1 MPSLKESL
9 SQSSSHP
16 SSSSIHF
23 QTDLEF
29 PFGKLDGLDQDDLR
43 NTAYEIFFTS
53 CRSSPGFG
61 GGRNALS
68 YYSATTTTQDT
79 GGGDGIGNYNSNG
92 GGSGS
97 GSRQGLLMGTSR
109 LKRMLGLRTTKKL
122 SSPSSRRSYS
132 IGGGGG
138 GGSNSNSNP
147 DSPRSICSSPGR
159 PGFGFGFSNTAPPGM
174 RLRRP
179 MTSAEIMRQQMK
191 VSEQSD
197 NRLRKTLM
205 RTLVGQM
212 GRRAETIILPLELLR
227 HLKPSEFDIP
237 PEYHIW
243 QKRQLKIL
251 EAGLVI
257 HPNIPLDRSNIHAM
271 QLRDV
276 VRGSEIKSIDTSKN
290 SETMRKLCNRVV
302 SLSWRSNNGGPSDV
316 CHWADGYPLNI
327 HLYLALLHSIFDMR
341 DETLVLDEVDELLE
355 LMKKTWSTLGI
366 NKLIHNVC
374 FTWILFQQY
383 VITEQTE
390 PDLLSAS
397 LAMLSEVSNDVKRA
411 DREVIYF
418 KVLSAALNSMQ
429 GWLERRLIDY
439 HESFP
444 KGATGL
450 MENILSMALSTVKIL
465 EEDVSNLG
473 VMQDRMDTEEDTAG
487 NRVDYYIRSSLK
499 IAFTKMLENGA
510 NNENTQVEDDTSQ
523 ALIKLAKETE
533 ELAMREK
540 ELFSLVLKR
549 WHPIAAGV
557 AAMTLHS
564 CYGVVLKRYLAGVPT
579 LTNEMVKVLQGAG
592 KLEKLLVQMVVEDSN
607 DCEDG
612 GKAMVREMVPYEVDS
627 IISGLL
633 KNWINERLK
642 KGKEY
647 LNRAKETEN
656 WNPRSK
662 LQPYVHSAVL
672 ISNFAKETVED
683 FFDIP
688 IAISDDLVQDLADGL
703 ELLFR
708 DFTAFVAFCGS
719 KQGFMPTLPPLT
731 RCNKDSRF
739 LKLWKKA
746 SPCRVAGED
755 SPKSES
761 INGIHSRAST
771 SRGTQR
777 LYIRLNTLHYVLSQL
792 HILDKMLSLAPR
804 QTPSPLNRH
813 SNKRRHLAPTLSYFD
828 LARSSI
834 QAACQH
840 VSEVAAY
847 RLIFVDSNYVFYDGF
862 YVGDVANS
870 RIRPAL
876 RILKQN
882 LSLLAAILT
891 DRAQPLAVKEVMK
904 AIFEAFLMVLLAGGT
919 TRMFT
924 ISDSEMIEDDFKSLK
939 CIFCTYGEGLV
950 SEEVVEKEADIL
962 EGIIGLMGQ
971 STEQLIEDF
980 RILACESSGLGAVGE
995 GQKVPMP
1002 PTTGRW
1008 HRADPNTILR
1018 VLCYRNDSIANR
1030 FLKTT
1035 FQLAKRR

>member
-1 MPSLKESL
+1 MPSQSLKESL
-9 SQSSSHP
+9 CQSSH
-16 SSSSIHF
+16 SSIDF
-23 QTDLEF
+23 ETDLEF

-68 YYSATTTTQDT
+68 YYPATTQDN
-79 GGGDGIGNYNSNG
+79 GGGDGIGNNNNNNG
-92 GGSGS
+92 G
-97 GSRQGLLMGTSR
+97 RQGLMGTSR
-109 LKRMLGLRTTKKL
+109 LKKMLGLKTTKKL
-122 SSPSSRRSYS
+122 SSPSSRRSSS
-132 IGGGGG
+132 IGGGGF
-138 GGSNSNSNP
+138 GSNSNP
-147 DSPRSICSSPGR
+147 GSPRSICSSPGR
-159 PGFGFGFSNTAPPGM
+159 PGFGFGFSNTAPPGL
-174 RLRRP
+174 RLKRP

-227 HLKPSEFDIP
+227 HLKPSEFNIP

-251 EAGLVI
+251 EAGLVL
-257 HPNIPLDRSNIHAM
+257 HPSIPLDRANIHAM

-290 SETMRKLCNRVV
+290 SETMRKLCNCVV
-302 SLSWRSNNGGPSDV
+302 SLSWRSNNGVPSDV

-327 HLYLALLHSIFDMR
+327 HLYLALLHSIFDTR

-383 VITEQTE
+383 VMTDQTE
-390 PDLLSAS
+390 HDLLSAS
-397 LAMLSEVSNDVKRA
+397 LAMLSEVSNDAKRA

-429 GWLERRLIDY
+429 GWLERRLLDY

-450 MENILSMALSTVKIL
+450 MENILSMALSTKKIL

-473 VMQDRMDTEEDTAG
+473 VTQDRMDTEEDTAG

-510 NNENTQVEDDTSQ
+510 KSENIQVEDDTSE

-533 ELAMREK
+533 ELAMKEK
-540 ELFSLVLKR
+540 ELFSFVLKR
-549 WHPIAAGV
+549 WHPIATGV

-564 CYGVVLKRYLAGVPT
+564 CYGVVLKRYLAGVHT
-579 LTNEMVKVLQGAG
+579 LTNELVRVLQGAG
-592 KLEKLLVQMVVEDSN
+592 KLEKLLVQIVVEDSN

-612 GKAMVREMVPYEVDS
+612 GKAVVREMVPYEVDS

-633 KNWINERLK
+633 KKWIDERLK
-642 KGKEY
+642 KGREY
-647 LNRAKETEN
+647 LTRAKETEN

-662 LQPYVHSAVL
+662 LQPYAHSAVL

-708 DFTAFVAFCGS
+708 DYTSFVAFCGS
-719 KQGFMPTLPPLT
+719 KQSFIPTLPPLT
-731 RCNKDSRF
+731 RCNRDSRF

-755 SPKSES
+755 SPKTES
-761 INGIHSRAST
+761 MNGIHPRPST

-804 QTPSPLNRH
+804 QTPSLLTRH
-813 SNKRRHLAPTLSYFD
+813 PNKRRHLDPTPSYFD

-834 QAACQH
+834 QAASQH

-847 RLIFVDSNYVFYDGF
+847 RLIFIDSNSVFYDGF

-904 AIFEAFLMVLLAGGT
+904 ATFEAFLMVLLAGGAH
-919 TRMFT
+919 RMFAK
-924 ISDSEMIEDDFKSLK
+924 SDSEMIEEDFNSLK
-939 CIFCTYGEGLV
+939 RIFCTYGEGLV
-950 SEEVVEKEADIL
+950 SEEVVEKEAEIL

-980 RILACESSGLGAVGE
+980 SILACESTGIGVVGE